1 MNPIIKKCFVIV
13 KLIPVF
19 IHAINLIPP
28 KLTIAINIMEA
39 VLADLSVLNCVCFF
53 NALFGG
59 IITFLLYMLT
69 ETYEFKAWT
78 VIYALWNMIFI
89 YTKGYSI
96 NIAICNNLPALFYAL
111 VDRSKSL
118 DSIIN
123 TWSICRC
130 SSIMTQLVTI
140 NTKIKR

>member
-1 MNPIIKKCFVIV
+1 MNLIIKKCFVIV
-13 KLIPVF
+13 KLISVF
-19 IHAINLIPP
+19 IHAINLTPP
-28 KLTIAINIMEA
+28 KLTIAINIAEA
-39 VLADLSVLNCVCFF
+39 VIADLSVLNCVCFF

-96 NIAICNNLPALFYAL
+96 DIAICNNLPALFYAL
-111 VDRSKSL
+111 LDRPKSL
-118 DSIIN
+118 DSKIN
-123 TWSICRC
+123 TWSIRRC
-130 SSIMTQLVTI
+130 SSIMTQIITI